1 MDSPSLETLADAYA
15 EAKRY
20 ENEAVEYRRDL
31 AAQIA
36 ELTRHSGE
44 GSKTY
49 ATESGWKV
57 AVKAP
62 LIRSMD
68 WLKWETVKQSIPAEF
83 HPVEMKP
90 SLDEKGV
97 KWLEAN
103 EPALYAILATA
114 LTVKPGALQ
123 VTVTPP
129 KDKDNGV

>member
-1 MDSPSLETLADAYA
+1 MDELETLADAYA

-20 ENEAVEYRRDL
+20 ENEAIEYRRSL

-36 ELTRHSGE
+36 ELTGHDGE

-57 AVKAP
+57 SVKAP

-68 WLKWETVKQSIPAEF
+68 WAKWDTVKSSIPVEF

-97 KWLEAN
+97 KWLEAH
-103 EPALYAILATA
+103 ETALYALLAQA
-114 LTVKPGALQ
+114 LTVKPGAIQ

-129 KDKDNGV
+129 KEEKANGL